1 MEFWPF
7 VRVLW
12 SGLGHAWSL
21 VFAIGIIA
29 LPEFVIQ
36 SIVFQEIF
44 RSLPWAG
51 LVRTWPIRFLR
62 MASAMET
69 I

>member
-21 VFAIGIIA
+21 VFAISIIA
-29 LPEFVIQ
+29 LLEFVIQ
-36 SIVFQEIF
+36 SIVFLSKDVQILTF
-44 RSLPWAG
+44 GSLC
-51 LVRTWPIRFLR
+51 
-62 MASAMET
+62 
-69 I
+69 